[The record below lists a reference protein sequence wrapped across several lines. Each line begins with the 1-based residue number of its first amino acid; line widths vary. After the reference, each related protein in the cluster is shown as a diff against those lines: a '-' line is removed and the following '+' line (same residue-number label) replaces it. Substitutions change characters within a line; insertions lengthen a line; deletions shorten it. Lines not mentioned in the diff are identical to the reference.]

1 MPHTLIRRDRSAG
14 KDRARAI
21 VKAWENGAPRLRVG
35 ADGKVYDANPLR
47 AGMPRAGIAKKAKP
61 ASKKKKPALKK
72 KKPAL
77 KKPAAKR

>member
-1 MPHTLIRRDRSAG
+1 MHMPPTRTVLPIRRDRSAG

-35 ADGKVYDANPLR
+35 ADGKVYDANPR
-47 AGMPRAGIAKKAKP
+47 NANKAKP
-61 ASKKKKPALKK
+61 ALKKKKPALKK
-72 KKPAL
+72 KKPAV